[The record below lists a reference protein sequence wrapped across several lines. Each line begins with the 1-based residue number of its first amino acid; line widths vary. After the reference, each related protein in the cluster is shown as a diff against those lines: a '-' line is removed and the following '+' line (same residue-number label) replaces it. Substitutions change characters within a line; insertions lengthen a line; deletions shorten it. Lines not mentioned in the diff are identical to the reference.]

1 MDMNN
6 FLQSEATQF
15 VGTAA
20 ANTIGL
26 VIGTIH
32 EDIKELLEIP
42 DEYQAISIV
51 SSRTG
56 TVAQAIAIDDAVK
69 AVNAKLLRFEMAID
83 AGKQCG
89 QGCLFVL
96 GAENISDARRLV
108 EIALEQIDYWAA
120 CIYVN
125 EVGHMESHVTPRAGE
140 ILHQIFGTPLGKA
153 FGVIGAAPAGIGIVA
168 VDQCMKAAPV
178 DIVWYGSPSH
188 NLTMMNEFSAG
199 ISGDVSAVQK
209 ALEAGKE
216 VGCELLRVC
225 GITPISITKVHEVC
239 GTDYVK
245 ESYTPTSC
253 LKPKEWLYRYAT
265 KFIERV
271 GIIYESITF
280 KWKSTSKWMYFPR
293 TL

>member
-1 MDMNN
+1 MDVNN

-153 FGVIGAAPAGIGIVA
+153 WRYR
-168 VDQCMKAAPV
+168 CC
-178 DIVWYGSPSH
+178 PSRNRH
-188 NLTMMNEFSAG
+188 
-199 ISGDVSAVQK
+199 
-209 ALEAGKE
+209 
-216 VGCELLRVC
+216 CCR
-225 GITPISITKVHEVC
+225 
-239 GTDYVK
+239 
-245 ESYTPTSC
+245 
-253 LKPKEWLYRYAT
+253 
-265 KFIERV
+265 
-271 GIIYESITF
+271 
-280 KWKSTSKWMYFPR
+280 
-293 TL
+293 

>member
-120 CIYVN
+120 CISRHSTCRRDFTSDIWY
-125 EVGHMESHVTPRAGE
+125 TTW
-140 ILHQIFGTPLGKA
+140 Q
-153 FGVIGAAPAGIGIVA
+153 GIWRYR
-168 VDQCMKAAPV
+168 CC
-178 DIVWYGSPSH
+178 PSRNRH
-188 NLTMMNEFSAG
+188 
-199 ISGDVSAVQK
+199 
-209 ALEAGKE
+209 
-216 VGCELLRVC
+216 CCR
-225 GITPISITKVHEVC
+225 
-239 GTDYVK
+239 
-245 ESYTPTSC
+245 
-253 LKPKEWLYRYAT
+253 
-265 KFIERV
+265 
-271 GIIYESITF
+271 
-280 KWKSTSKWMYFPR
+280 
-293 TL
+293 

>member
-1 MDMNN
+1 MDVNN

-96 GAENISDARRLV
+96 GAASLGVLVKGIETVYFSDRSRSVNDMALRLIRSLNRNV
-108 EIALEQIDYWAA
+108 QS
-120 CIYVN
+120 CF
-125 EVGHMESHVTPRAGE
+125 R
-140 ILHQIFGTPLGKA
+140 
-153 FGVIGAAPAGIGIVA
+153 
-168 VDQCMKAAPV
+168 
-178 DIVWYGSPSH
+178 
-188 NLTMMNEFSAG
+188 TMLSNCS
-199 ISGDVSAVQK
+199 VV
-209 ALEAGKE
+209 
-216 VGCELLRVC
+216 
-225 GITPISITKVHEVC
+225 
-239 GTDYVK
+239 
-245 ESYTPTSC
+245 
-253 LKPKEWLYRYAT
+253 
-265 KFIERV
+265 
-271 GIIYESITF
+271 
-280 KWKSTSKWMYFPR
+280 
-293 TL
+293 

>member
-1 MDMNN
+1 MNVNN
-6 FLQSEATQF
+6 FLQSEAAQF

-32 EDIKELLEIP
+32 EDIKVLLQIP

-108 EIALEQIDYWAA
+108 EIALKQIDYWAA
-120 CIYVN
+120 CIYIN

-140 ILHQIFGTPLGKA
+140 ILHEIFGTPLGKA

-168 VDQCMKAAPV
+168 VDQAMKAAPV

-199 ISGDVSAVQK
+199 MSGDVSAVQK
-209 ALEAGKE
+209 ALEAGKQ

-239 GTDYVK
+239 GPDYVK
-245 ESYTPTSC
+245 ENYTPTSC
-253 LKPKEWLYRYAT
+253 LKT
-265 KFIERV
+265 DNTSDER
-271 GIIYESITF
+271 
-280 KWKSTSKWMYFPR
+280 
-293 TL
+293 

>member
-1 MDMNN
+1 MDIKD
-6 FLQSEATQF
+6 FIQPETSEF

-26 VIGTIH
+26 VIGNIH
-32 EDIKELLEIP
+32 KDIKNLLQIP
-42 DEYQAISIV
+42 EEYQAISII

-108 EIALEQIDYWAA
+108 EIALKQIDYWAS
-120 CIYVN
+120 CIYLN

-140 ILHQIFGTPLGKA
+140 IIHEIFGAPLGKA

-168 VDQCMKAAPV
+168 VDQAMKAAPV
-178 DIVWYGSPSH
+178 DIVWYGTPSH

-199 ISGDVSAVQK
+199 ISGDVSAIQK
-209 ALEAGKE
+209 ALEVGRNI
-216 VGCELLRVC
+216 GCELLHTC
-225 GITPISITKVHEVC
+225 GIAPISITTVSDVC
-239 GTDYVK
+239 GEDYVK
-245 ESYTPTSC
+245 ENYTPSSC
-253 LKPKEWLYRYAT
+253 IK
-265 KFIERV
+265 
-271 GIIYESITF
+271 
-280 KWKSTSKWMYFPR
+280 
-293 TL
+293 

>member
-1 MDMNN
+1 MDVNN

-140 ILHQIFGTPLGKA
+140 ILHQIF
-153 FGVIGAAPAGIGIVA
+153 VA

-253 LKPKEWLYRYAT
+253 LKPKE
-265 KFIERV
+265 E
-271 GIIYESITF
+271 
-280 KWKSTSKWMYFPR
+280 
-293 TL
+293 

>member
-1 MDMNN
+1 MDVNN

-96 GAENISDARRLV
+96 GAENISDA
-108 EIALEQIDYWAA
+108 E
-120 CIYVN
+120 
-125 EVGHMESHVTPRAGE
+125 G
-140 ILHQIFGTPLGKA
+140 
-153 FGVIGAAPAGIGIVA
+153 
-168 VDQCMKAAPV
+168 
-178 DIVWYGSPSH
+178 
-188 NLTMMNEFSAG
+188 
-199 ISGDVSAVQK
+199 
-209 ALEAGKE
+209 
-216 VGCELLRVC
+216 LLR
-225 GITPISITKVHEVC
+225 
-239 GTDYVK
+239 
-245 ESYTPTSC
+245 
-253 LKPKEWLYRYAT
+253 LR
-265 KFIERV
+265 
-271 GIIYESITF
+271 
-280 KWKSTSKWMYFPR
+280 
-293 TL
+293 

>member
-1 MDMNN
+1 M
-6 FLQSEATQF
+6 QSEATQF

-125 EVGHMESHVTPRAGE
+125 EVG
-140 ILHQIFGTPLGKA
+140 I
-153 FGVIGAAPAGIGIVA
+153 
-168 VDQCMKAAPV
+168 
-178 DIVWYGSPSH
+178 W
-188 NLTMMNEFSAG
+188 NLTSLHAPERFYIRYLVHHLARHLALSVLPQQESALLPLT
-199 ISGDVSAVQK
+199 SA
-209 ALEAGKE
+209 
-216 VGCELLRVC
+216 
-225 GITPISITKVHEVC
+225 
-239 GTDYVK
+239 
-245 ESYTPTSC
+245 
-253 LKPKEWLYRYAT
+253 
-265 KFIERV
+265 
-271 GIIYESITF
+271 
-280 KWKSTSKWMYFPR
+280 
-293 TL
+293 

>member
-83 AGKQCG
+83 AGKQCDR
-89 QGCLFVL
+89 
-96 GAENISDARRLV
+96 DA
-108 EIALEQIDYWAA
+108 
-120 CIYVN
+120 
-125 EVGHMESHVTPRAGE
+125 S
-140 ILHQIFGTPLGKA
+140 
-153 FGVIGAAPAGIGIVA
+153 
-168 VDQCMKAAPV
+168 
-178 DIVWYGSPSH
+178 SS
-188 NLTMMNEFSAG
+188 S
-199 ISGDVSAVQK
+199 VQRTFPMP
-209 ALEAGKE
+209 EG
-216 VGCELLRVC
+216 LLR
-225 GITPISITKVHEVC
+225 
-239 GTDYVK
+239 
-245 ESYTPTSC
+245 
-253 LKPKEWLYRYAT
+253 LR
-265 KFIERV
+265 
-271 GIIYESITF
+271 
-280 KWKSTSKWMYFPR
+280 
-293 TL
+293 

>member
-1 MDMNN
+1 M
-6 FLQSEATQF
+6 L
-15 VGTAA
+15 
-20 ANTIGL
+20 
-26 VIGTIH
+26 
-32 EDIKELLEIP
+32 
-42 DEYQAISIV
+42 V
-51 SSRTG
+51 SSVDR
-56 TVAQAIAIDDAVK
+56 DA
-69 AVNAKLLRFEMAID
+69 
-83 AGKQCG
+83 
-89 QGCLFVL
+89 
-96 GAENISDARRLV
+96 SSSSLV

-253 LKPKEWLYRYAT
+253 LKPKE
-265 KFIERV
+265 E
-271 GIIYESITF
+271 
-280 KWKSTSKWMYFPR
+280 
-293 TL
+293 

>member
-1 MDMNN
+1 MDVNN

-89 QGCLFVL
+89 QGLAQLLF
-96 GAENISDARRLV
+96 
-108 EIALEQIDYWAA
+108 
-120 CIYVN
+120 
-125 EVGHMESHVTPRAGE
+125 
-140 ILHQIFGTPLGKA
+140 ILKRTGMHF
-153 FGVIGAAPAGIGIVA
+153 F
-168 VDQCMKAAPV
+168 
-178 DIVWYGSPSH
+178 
-188 NLTMMNEFSAG
+188 
-199 ISGDVSAVQK
+199 VQK
-209 ALEAGKE
+209 QM
-216 VGCELLRVC
+216 RH
-225 GITPISITKVHEVC
+225 I
-239 GTDYVK
+239 
-245 ESYTPTSC
+245 
-253 LKPKEWLYRYAT
+253 R
-265 KFIERV
+265 
-271 GIIYESITF
+271 
-280 KWKSTSKWMYFPR
+280 
-293 TL
+293 

>member
-1 MDMNN
+1 M
-6 FLQSEATQF
+6 QSEAAQF
-15 VGTAA
+15 VGICCKQTP
-20 ANTIGL
+20 L
-26 VIGTIH
+26 VLLSEQFI
-32 EDIKELLEIP
+32 EDIEGASADSGRISG
-42 DEYQAISIV
+42 YQYV

-216 VGCELLRVC
+216 VGCEHASCVRYH
-225 GITPISITKVHEVC
+225 TNSITKVHE
-239 GTDYVK
+239 
-245 ESYTPTSC
+245 C
-253 LKPKEWLYRYAT
+253 LWNRL
-265 KFIERV
+265 
-271 GIIYESITF
+271 
-280 KWKSTSKWMYFPR
+280 
-293 TL
+293 

>member
-108 EIALEQIDYWAA
+108 EIALE
-120 CIYVN
+120 
-125 EVGHMESHVTPRAGE
+125 
-140 ILHQIFGTPLGKA
+140 
-153 FGVIGAAPAGIGIVA
+153 
-168 VDQCMKAAPV
+168 
-178 DIVWYGSPSH
+178 
-188 NLTMMNEFSAG
+188 
-199 ISGDVSAVQK
+199 
-209 ALEAGKE
+209 
-216 VGCELLRVC
+216 RV
-225 GITPISITKVHEVC
+225 
-239 GTDYVK
+239 
-245 ESYTPTSC
+245 
-253 LKPKEWLYRYAT
+253 
-265 KFIERV
+265 
-271 GIIYESITF
+271 
-280 KWKSTSKWMYFPR
+280 
-293 TL
+293 

>member
-1 MDMNN
+1 
-6 FLQSEATQF
+6 
-15 VGTAA
+15 
-20 ANTIGL
+20 
-26 VIGTIH
+26 
-32 EDIKELLEIP
+32 
-42 DEYQAISIV
+42 
-51 SSRTG
+51 
-56 TVAQAIAIDDAVK
+56 
-69 AVNAKLLRFEMAID
+69 MAID

-89 QGCLFVL
+89 QGCRFVL
-96 GAENISDARRLV
+96 GAENSSDARRLV

-253 LKPKEWLYRYAT
+253 LKPKE
-265 KFIERV
+265 E
-271 GIIYESITF
+271 
-280 KWKSTSKWMYFPR
+280 
-293 TL
+293 

>member
-1 MDMNN
+1 MNVNN
-6 FLQSEATQF
+6 FLQSEAAQF

-32 EDIKELLEIP
+32 EDIKALLQIP

-108 EIALEQIDYWAA
+108 EIALKQIDYWAA
-120 CIYVN
+120 CIYIN

-140 ILHQIFGTPLGKA
+140 ILHEIFGTPLGKA
-153 FGVIGAAPAGIGIVA
+153 FGVIGAAPAGIPFPTAGRV
-168 VDQCMKAAPV
+168 CPLSRLAAFADP
-178 DIVWYGSPSH
+178 G
-188 NLTMMNEFSAG
+188 AG
-199 ISGDVSAVQK
+199 I
-209 ALEAGKE
+209 
-216 VGCELLRVC
+216 
-225 GITPISITKVHEVC
+225 
-239 GTDYVK
+239 Y
-245 ESYTPTSC
+245 
-253 LKPKEWLYRYAT
+253 
-265 KFIERV
+265 
-271 GIIYESITF
+271 
-280 KWKSTSKWMYFPR
+280 
-293 TL
+293 

>member
-225 GITPISITKVHEVC
+225 SITPISITKVHEVC

-253 LKPKEWLYRYAT
+253 LKPKE
-265 KFIERV
+265 E
-271 GIIYESITF
+271 
-280 KWKSTSKWMYFPR
+280 
-293 TL
+293 